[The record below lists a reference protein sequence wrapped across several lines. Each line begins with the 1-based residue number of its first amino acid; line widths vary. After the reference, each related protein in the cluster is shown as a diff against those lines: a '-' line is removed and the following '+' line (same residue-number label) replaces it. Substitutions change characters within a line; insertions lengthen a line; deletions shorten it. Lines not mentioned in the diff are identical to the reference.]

1 MKDKMKL
8 TIARIFN
15 IDLIYSIGEACILIG
30 IFILTM
36 LALDAT
42 FTIGFCVALIVIGV
56 LTYIIGIVC
65 ELYGKK
71 QYKEKPV
78 VTDIE
83 VFKYDGNI
91 INLSEWYAPD
101 WVKDAYKQG
110 IIFYDSLQDMFIEM
124 SEGIYHVNVGDYIV
138 RGANGEIYPCK
149 PDRLTKLFK

>member
-1 MKDKMKL
+1 MKDKIKL

-30 IFILTM
+30 IFTLIM

-42 FTIGFCVALIVIGV
+42 LTIGSYIALIVIGV
-56 LTYIIGIVC
+56 VIYIIGIVC

-78 VTDIE
+78 ITDIE
-83 VFKYDGNI
+83 AFKYDGNI

-110 IIFYDSLQDMFIEM
+110 IIFYDSLQDMFIET
-124 SEGIYHVNVGDYIV
+124 SEGIYHVSVGDYIV
-138 RGANGEIYPCK
+138 RGANGKIYPCK
-149 PDRLTKLFK
+149 PDRLTKLFQ